1 MVKLIVGL
9 KGTGKTKALIE
20 LANTTVETS
29 NGTVVVIEKGNKL
42 MHEIKYRARLINIDE
57 YNVTQAHEL
66 YGFICGILA
75 SDHDAK
81 DVFIDHALK
90 ICGNDKAEFSKFVEA
105 ISKIADEQEVRIFMT
120 GSVDRDD
127 LPENIAEYV

>member
-9 KGTGKTKALIE
+9 KGTGKTKALIQ
-20 LANTTVETS
+20 LANTTVDTS

-57 YNVTQAHEL
+57 YGVNGAEAL
-66 YGFICGILA
+66 YGFVCGILA

-90 ICGNDKAEFSKFVEA
+90 ICGNDKAAFAQFVSA
-105 ISKIADEQEVRIFMT
+105 IDKVAGEQEVRIFMT
-120 GSVDRDD
+120 GSVDKAD
-127 LPENIAEYV
+127 LPEEIVEFV

>member
-9 KGTGKTKALIE
+9 KGTGKTKALIQ
-20 LANTTVETS
+20 LANTTVDTS

-57 YNVTQAHEL
+57 YGVNGAEAL
-66 YGFICGILA
+66 YGFVCGILA

-90 ICGNDKAEFSKFVEA
+90 ICGNDKEAFAQFVSA
-105 ISKIADEQEVRIFMT
+105 IDKVAREQEVRIFMT
-120 GSVDRDD
+120 GSVDKSD
-127 LPENIAEYV
+127 LPEQIVEFV